1 MSKKAV
7 TVSSKIPVTLEEVMN
22 EFIIRDTHLNQS
34 EFIRVAIREK
44 VQRDAPHLIKDLL
57 RDNQIAE

>member
-1 MSKKAV
+1 MYMSKKAV
-7 TVSSKIPVTLEEVMN
+7 TVSSKIPATLEEAMN

-44 VQRDAPHLIKDLL
+44 VQRDAPHLIKEMLKPSKK
-57 RDNQIAE
+57 